1 MLGFAGLEEFDFILE
16 MKLKSDF
23 DSTLFLVDWLQT
35 EWKNASLYLQI
46 QEHYSIVNNWFAA

>member
-23 DSTLFLVDWLQT
+23 DSTLFLVDCLQT
-35 EWKNASLYLQI
+35 GEKMRRYICKFKNTILS
-46 QEHYSIVNNWFAA
+46 